1 LPAEAAFAYK
11 KSSLKIKT
19 MTKPSTIFFA
29 SLAAGVL
36 SMLDLR
42 PAASTSLRLITG
54 VEVMQ
59 QDTVK
64 AKKKNESVRIH
75 VGGQGKDGKNGE
87 QVYINTDDNR
97 REELKRQGTV
107 TLTDDLKDIKSISPN
122 GYLKYMRSV
131 NDDTKRIEITS
142 DANGN
147 LSRTYTENGK
157 QVAYEPAGREW
168 LQQVM
173 PDLMANTGIGIAEL
187 VNDLYG
193 KAGAKGVLAEAEK
206 VGSSHA
212 KARFV
217 HYLFQQPDLKPA
229 DVKASLQ
236 FVDKHVSSDYERRK
250 ALGSVSASHLNNK
263 DVVSTYLQVSGKIN
277 SDYERRKA
285 LLHLLET
292 PALSNE
298 SMTMALE
305 QTGRISS
312 DYEKAKVLQQLA
324 KKPAFIQQN
333 YKPTFSIIDRFSSD
347 YEKSKS
353 INAIVKNHTLSQAQ
367 YTELLPVVSRINSDY
382 EKSKV
387 LRNIAVS
394 IPADATALRAEVE
407 KAANTIGS
415 DYEKKKVMSALR

>member
-1 LPAEAAFAYK
+1 
-11 KSSLKIKT
+11 

-54 VEVMQ
+54 VEIMQ

-64 AKKKNESVRIH
+64 AKKKNSNVRIQ
-75 VGGQGKDGKNGE
+75 VGGKGKDGKDGE
-87 QVYINTDDNR
+87 QVYINTDDNK

-131 NDDTKRIEITS
+131 NDDTKRLEITS

-147 LSRTYTENGK
+147 LTRTYSENGK
-157 QVAYEPAGREW
+157 KVAYEPAGREW
-168 LQQVM
+168 LQQIM

-187 VNDLYG
+187 VNDLYS

-206 VGSSHA
+206 AGSEHA
-212 KARFV
+212 KMRFV
-217 HYLFQQPDLKPA
+217 HHLYQQADLKSA
-229 DVKASLQ
+229 DVKQSLQ
-236 FVDKHVSSDYERRK
+236 FVDKHVTSDYERRK
-250 ALGSVSASHLNNK
+250 ALGTVAAAHLKNK
-263 DVVSTYLQVSGKIN
+263 DVVSSYLQVSGKIN

-292 PALSNE
+292 PDLSKE
-298 SMTMALE
+298 SMAMALE
-305 QTGRISS
+305 QTGKISS

-324 KKPAFIQQN
+324 KQSDFIQYHYKPA
-333 YKPTFSIIDRFSSD
+333 FSIIDKFSSD
-347 YEKSKS
+347 YEKAKI
-353 INAIVKNHTLSQAQ
+353 INAVVKNHKLSQAQ
-367 YTELLPVVSRINSDY
+367 YKELLPVVSRISSDY
-382 EKSKV
+382 EKGKV
-387 LRNIAVS
+387 LRNIAS
-394 IPADATALRAEVE
+394 AIPADNKDLRAEVE

-415 DYEKKKVMSALR
+415 DYEKNKVISALR